1 MSRFWKTVGSQTG
14 HIRSL
19 ASIHAYRLRSRQGC
33 DQHRKTRP
41 VASRVTTVR
50 LGPVVRVDERFDYG
64 EQRYQAF
71 GRSDGKAHCLVFTF
85 TDMGIRAISFCRAHE
100 KELRR
105 YE

>member
-1 MSRFWKTVGSQTG
+1 MPIAFDPDKDAINIAKHGLSF
-14 HIRSL
+14 
-19 ASIHAYRLRSRQGC
+19 AELRPFDSE
-33 DQHRKTRP
+33 
-41 VASRVTTVR
+41 
-50 LGPVVRVDERFDYG
+50 PVVRVDERFDYG

-85 TDMGIRAISFCRAHE
+85 TDMGIRAISFRRAHE